1 MGEEEGE
8 AVVVVQRRRRRRQVG
23 RIRRGRGRTVGR
35 VLRIRRPRRRKEVR
49 EEGSNTIRWMAFSH
63 LDGCKK
69 QKDSAMNR
77 TMGMCAQPLLSHFCT
92 GFIA

>member
-8 AVVVVQRRRRRRQVG
+8 AVVVVRRRRRRRRQVG

-69 QKDSAMNR
+69 
-77 TMGMCAQPLLSHFCT
+77 TMQ
-92 GFIA
+92 